1 MAENLLNTEY
11 LRSEIKR
18 QFGTQSAF
26 ARHLG
31 WSRQYLSQ
39 VLNGKVNV
47 TLAQLTLLSNSLGM
61 PPSRIISHSESRAL
75 KETAANYTVDYNANP
90 PTQSVSVVVANQPV
104 SSAPIIEIAS
114 LRRLTSDNRVEL
126 YSGSSKERLEIIR
139 SLQDKYRDLLPST
152 ELIHQ
157 YKQEEKDLEERQNA
171 LRA

>member
-47 TLAQLTLLSNSLGM
+47 TLAQLAELTRELGLRSSDALLPTPMVVREKAASYVASSYVKDTLNHAPEYDEALDNLTFIEFESLPVWSPEEMGIT
-61 PPSRIISHSESRAL
+61 PFKSEGERRAFVHS
-75 KETAANYTVDYNANP
+75 
-90 PTQSVSVVVANQPV
+90 
-104 SSAPIIEIAS
+104 
-114 LRRLTSDNRVEL
+114 LT
-126 YSGSSKERLEIIR
+126 GT
-139 SLQDKYRDLLPST
+139 YRDMIPSS
-152 ELIHQ
+152 ENFMRR
-157 YKQEEKDLEERQNA
+157 KQEEKSREDEKTYG
-171 LRA
+171 LRP